1 MGHSIGSGRMAS
13 VARLLMPES
22 ILQSVTENV
31 ENNKLAAQYAHRE
44 LCEADE
50 ANLLDEDDMI
60 IFGLNPTTDPLNL
73 VCCNACKKPVRANQ
87 FAAHAEL
94 CRTFSSVEEIVP
106 VPKPNNGTRRKRP
119 PKERKKSLKGST
131 VQPTLTREREASE
144 TIGSLG
150 TAPLSSHLNEQMRL
164 TSSSPNEAKG
174 NAPFV
179 DGLSMMDSSGINASF
194 MDRAAGAEEPPKKRS
209 KLLAADSQ
217 LISDH
222 LGTAKGVT
230 KKLFLNT
237 QEAFTCDNRN
247 GSKIGSGKASEHAD
261 NQIPRQVYNS
271 HSPTIGVPAP
281 LATKMY
287 YCQRNQR
294 IRSSISDL
302 YKAST
307 DECWSDFG

>member
-209 KLLAADSQ
+209 KLRQSER
-217 LISDH
+217 IKNRKW
-222 LGTAKGVT
+222 KG
-230 KKLFLNT
+230 
-237 QEAFTCDNRN
+237 
-247 GSKIGSGKASEHAD
+247 I
-261 NQIPRQVYNS
+261 
-271 HSPTIGVPAP
+271 
-281 LATKMY
+281 
-287 YCQRNQR
+287 
-294 IRSSISDL
+294 
-302 YKAST
+302 
-307 DECWSDFG
+307 